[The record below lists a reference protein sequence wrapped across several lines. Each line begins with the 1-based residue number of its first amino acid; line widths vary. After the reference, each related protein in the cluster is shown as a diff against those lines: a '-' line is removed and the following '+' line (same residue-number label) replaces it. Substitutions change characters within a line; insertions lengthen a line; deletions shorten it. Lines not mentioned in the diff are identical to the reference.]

1 MGTLERLLLWM
12 PRVLAMA
19 LALFL
24 AMFAMDA
31 YVEGAGF
38 LETSRDFFAHLLPS
52 FCVLVI
58 LVVGW
63 RRDGLAALGFL
74 LLAGTFFVA
83 LSGWRSPQ
91 ALMLV
96 LPPLGVG
103 LAFAAR
109 MWLIR
114 KSNGASDAASSDNG

>member
-1 MGTLERLLLWM
+1 
-12 PRVLAMA
+12 
-19 LALFL
+19 
-24 AMFAMDA
+24 
-31 YVEGAGF
+31 
-38 LETSRDFFAHLLPS
+38 
-52 FCVLVI
+52 VLVI